1 VNPIPD
7 VIIWDA
13 QAFGNGVC
21 HLRIRGKLYS
31 GSWGGAIFP
40 PDEAVTIDGAVKI
53 KPSSNKNNGGLIF
66 RFLSRSISLAVKGL
80 LTMIFDEL

>member
-1 VNPIPD
+1 MYEIPD
-7 VIIWDA
+7 SIVWDS
-13 QAFGNGVC
+13 QGFGKGIH
-21 HLRIRGKLYS
+21 HLRIIGKLYS

-53 KPSSNKNNGGLIF
+53 KPSSNKNSGGLIF
-66 RFLSRSISLAVKGL
+66 RFLSRSISLAVRGL